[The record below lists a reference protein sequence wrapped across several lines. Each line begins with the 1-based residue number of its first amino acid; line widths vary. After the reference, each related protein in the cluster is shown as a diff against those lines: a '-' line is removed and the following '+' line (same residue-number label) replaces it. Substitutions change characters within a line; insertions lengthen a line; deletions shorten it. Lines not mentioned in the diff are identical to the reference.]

1 MLLLLLT
8 KMPKSIQQKT
18 SAETL
23 MDQRIGSVKLYSY
36 SPDNFYQKRGVWS
49 LLPLRPSLLNLSDQR
64 RIGNT
69 HAISEHLSDQDR
81 DVPLGC
87 FQVHDASPTNPRHF
101 SQLLLRHTGTLPRLL
116 EDCSKDFQIFV

>member
-23 MDQRIGSVKLYSY
+23 MDQWFGSIQVYSY
-36 SPDNFYQKRGVWS
+36 SPDSFYQKWGVWS

-64 RIGNT
+64 RIRNT
-69 HAISEHLSDQDR
+69 HAICEHLSDQDG

-87 FQVHDASPTNPRHF
+87 FQVHDASPTHSRNL
-101 SQLLLRHTGTLPRLL
+101 SQFLLRHAGTLSRLL